1 MGRIGLLVLAARVLS
16 AFNDV
21 LVTLYILWFIEPF
34 STTFIAPLLICVS
47 KSGLTVGG
55 VVEYGLPRFAVG
67 TRDDKV
73 PLKGFAVGY

>member
-1 MGRIGLLVLAARVLS
+1 MNWSLTTRFLS

-21 LVTLYILWFIEPF
+21 LVTVYILWFIERF
-34 STTFIAPLLICVS
+34 STAFIAPMLICVA

-55 VVEYGLPRFAVG
+55 IVEYGLPGFAVG

-73 PLKGFAVGY
+73 PLKGFAVGE